1 MAELNIKR
9 YALLLVPIFLLSLS
23 GCRNKLNLDDVTGV
37 EESCT
42 QAQYRE
48 LPEALQEVHPIPKE
62 NRSSV
67 NPLSRCAANENG
79 DGYYTGTC
87 SLRYYDVKTDTSF
100 YLCDQPGCSHQDETC
115 RAWMGGYMS
124 SIVAYHGKVYAIVHE
139 TAEPDSNAKLV
150 AKEVE
155 SGNLEILSE
164 WNQGEDGIIRVPS
177 IVRTSDDLML
187 VSVQK
192 SSLFGNMEQEDS
204 VEYLCYDLRSGEKTE
219 ILADENV
226 SNLPVLGLSRD
237 YFVCYYS
244 DLDAFYN
251 FPSREDYSGGT
262 FSLEEYMK
270 QRNIAAQMELRRYDM
285 KTGEYEVI
293 CSAEEDN
300 CEFFYT
306 HSNTYDNLTIYNCGD
321 TVWLYDMVKNE
332 KREFLTAPEQLINR
346 WIVDGK
352 VLILTNSGDGVRVY
366 ISDLEKPEWFPIDNR
381 ESQAIL
387 FYPETELNDL
397 LIGKYNGG
405 TYLISK
411 QDFYLGNF
419 ETAVPS
425 KT

>member
-270 QRNIAAQMELRRYDM
+270 QR
-285 KTGEYEVI
+285 
-293 CSAEEDN
+293 
-300 CEFFYT
+300 
-306 HSNTYDNLTIYNCGD
+306 
-321 TVWLYDMVKNE
+321 KNS
-332 KREFLTAPEQLINR
+332 EQR
-346 WIVDGK
+346 A
-352 VLILTNSGDGVRVY
+352 TC
-366 ISDLEKPEWFPIDNR
+366 
-381 ESQAIL
+381 
-387 FYPETELNDL
+387 
-397 LIGKYNGG
+397 
-405 TYLISK
+405 
-411 QDFYLGNF
+411 
-419 ETAVPS
+419 
-425 KT
+425 